1 MLTNLNFRNK
11 IRNIMKRGNSK
22 SSKANYYLTGP
33 DPNNLNILIL
43 RYFGDPFFF
52 FLEIHSFKVPTY
64 VYIIQ
69 NLPKKKA
76 KKYVKTLAAVPQW
89 ERKMLSPTEQGANR
103 SVYKQNLFSFLKIN
117 NKVYVTIISSFLRI
131 QSVSLEMEDLNNV
144 RTRKKKKKCLEKTVC
159 FFIIA

>member
-1 MLTNLNFRNK
+1 MKSHRKKNYLLENFAPWRIKKTILFSNKFKKKKKKTPKDPYYPKSKILLTNLNFRNK

-52 FLEIHSFKVPTY
+52 LEIHSFKVPTY

-76 KKYVKTLAAVPQW
+76 KKYVKTLAAVPQ
-89 ERKMLSPTEQGANR
+89 
-103 SVYKQNLFSFLKIN
+103 
-117 NKVYVTIISSFLRI
+117 
-131 QSVSLEMEDLNNV
+131 
-144 RTRKKKKKCLEKTVC
+144 
-159 FFIIA
+159 

>member
-52 FLEIHSFKVPTY
+52 LEIHSFKVPTY

-89 ERKMLSPTEQGANR
+89 ETKMLSPTEQGANR

-144 RTRKKKKKCLEKTVC
+144 RTRKKKKNAWRKL
-159 FFIIA
+159 FAFS